1 MEAAVLQVFCFADL
15 TADGRYVYRRVP
27 SEGEHV
33 VQPAR
38 LWMSH
43 KMSVAEA
50 AIRADRPH
58 AFEHGSDDRFAWA
71 LATQLAGS
79 RLPDG
84 RPHSFTHLVVAP
96 TTCDPRIL
104 SYALF
109 KTYDGSATL
118 ETFGTDLCTTLEP
131 ERQERLERQAS
142 CTTAL
147 VVARGTASSESVAD
161 TAGADLSWFV
171 CVVMFCVC
179 LVGGGVGGALVGLAA
194 RYVPVERVQEGREGV
209 GVAPPGTCSC
219 SGMGSATTRQRTSSF
234 NGTGG
239 RSSGR

>member
-1 MEAAVLQVFCFADL
+1 MLQVFCFADL

-27 SEGEHV
+27 SEDEHV

-38 LWMSH
+38 LWVSH

-50 AIRADRPH
+50 AIRADRPR
-58 AFEHGSDDRFAWA
+58 AFEQGSDDRFAWA

-109 KTYDGSATL
+109 KTYEATSRL
-118 ETFGTDLCTTLEP
+118 EAFGTGLGTMAEP
-131 ERQERLERQAS
+131 DRQEMLARQAS
-142 CTTAL
+142 STA
-147 VVARGTASSESVAD
+147 AFAATRGTTGSESIAD
-161 TAGADLSWFV
+161 TAGPELSWFV
-171 CVVMFCVC
+171 CVVLICVC
-179 LVGGGVGGALVGLAA
+179 LVGGGVGGALVGLAT

-209 GVAPPGTCSC
+209 GAVPPGTR
-219 SGMGSATTRQRTSSF
+219 GTSST

-239 RSSGR
+239 TSNGR